1 MASTPLNLSGMFE
14 NSPAAAP
21 RSRERVENIPVDLI
35 DSHPRNTTYVTE
47 TMLDPAFRESV
58 AAFGVLQPVL
68 VIPNDNAAGRYY
80 LLAGHKRLL
89 GSRLCGRSYIP
100 AIIRKGL
107 PPGLEGIY
115 ITDTNLQYGVQ
126 NMLPSEKCRTLWEQ
140 HQSLKEFRQYCRTHA
155 EEKQEIEL
163 GGKVFKFGHLEKTR
177 ETLATAYGLTPT
189 DVQRFL
195 GLHTLSPVLFECVD
209 RRTLAISAAT
219 YLAQLPKEWQL
230 EAARWIPD
238 KKISAYQAQQIL
250 FLYQNGGNEKG
261 IKDIVQNTQND
272 SRHKIT
278 GSYKISRRML
288 KSYSPY
294 LAAMNDDEI
303 ALILKAAL
311 TLYFESHPL
320 ENSEQRGYNI
330 SEEAV

>member
-14 NSPAAAP
+14 NSPSAAP

-140 HQSLKEFRQYCRTHA
+140 HQSLKEFGNT
-155 EEKQEIEL
+155 
-163 GGKVFKFGHLEKTR
+163 VGHMLKKNRSLNWAVKCSNLDTLKKR
-177 ETLATAYGLTPT
+177 E
-189 DVQRFL
+189 R
-195 GLHTLSPVLFECVD
+195 H
-209 RRTLAISAAT
+209 
-219 YLAQLPKEWQL
+219 WQL
-230 EAARWIPD
+230 
-238 KKISAYQAQQIL
+238 
-250 FLYQNGGNEKG
+250 
-261 IKDIVQNTQND
+261 
-272 SRHKIT
+272 
-278 GSYKISRRML
+278 RM
-288 KSYSPY
+288 
-294 LAAMNDDEI
+294 
-303 ALILKAAL
+303 
-311 TLYFESHPL
+311 
-320 ENSEQRGYNI
+320 G
-330 SEEAV
+330 

>member
-115 ITDTNLQYGVQ
+115 ISVY
-126 NMLPSEKCRTLWEQ
+126 
-140 HQSLKEFRQYCRTHA
+140 
-155 EEKQEIEL
+155 
-163 GGKVFKFGHLEKTR
+163 
-177 ETLATAYGLTPT
+177 
-189 DVQRFL
+189 
-195 GLHTLSPVLFECVD
+195 
-209 RRTLAISAAT
+209 
-219 YLAQLPKEWQL
+219 
-230 EAARWIPD
+230 
-238 KKISAYQAQQIL
+238 
-250 FLYQNGGNEKG
+250 
-261 IKDIVQNTQND
+261 
-272 SRHKIT
+272 
-278 GSYKISRRML
+278 
-288 KSYSPY
+288 
-294 LAAMNDDEI
+294 
-303 ALILKAAL
+303 
-311 TLYFESHPL
+311 
-320 ENSEQRGYNI
+320 
-330 SEEAV
+330 

>member
-107 PPGLEGIY
+107 PPWFGR
-115 ITDTNLQYGVQ
+115 NLYYGYE
-126 NMLPSEKCRTLWEQ
+126 PSIRGTEYASQ
-140 HQSLKEFRQYCRTHA
+140 
-155 EEKQEIEL
+155 
-163 GGKVFKFGHLEKTR
+163 R
-177 ETLATAYGLTPT
+177 EVPHFMGTT
-189 DVQRFL
+189 
-195 GLHTLSPVLFECVD
+195 S
-209 RRTLAISAAT
+209 
-219 YLAQLPKEWQL
+219 
-230 EAARWIPD
+230 
-238 KKISAYQAQQIL
+238 
-250 FLYQNGGNEKG
+250 
-261 IKDIVQNTQND
+261 
-272 SRHKIT
+272 
-278 GSYKISRRML
+278 
-288 KSYSPY
+288 KS
-294 LAAMNDDEI
+294 
-303 ALILKAAL
+303 
-311 TLYFESHPL
+311 
-320 ENSEQRGYNI
+320 
-330 SEEAV
+330 